1 MASLGGGIK
10 GYLRQLKAF
19 RRLKVTVSIVRL
31 LIINL
36 VFS

>member
-1 MASLGGGIK
+1 MASLGGVIK